1 MARKSS
7 IDRLPREV
15 RDLIRDLRQSGWTID
30 EILDKLRELDLDDE
44 VSRSALGRHTLE
56 IDRLTETLRASRG
69 IAETVM
75 ERLED
80 SDDGRVA
87 RLNIELMHSIMTK
100 SLLAEDGTPAQFDA
114 KELMF
119 LSSTLQKLSAAAK
132 TDQDREIRLRRE
144 LQAKVAAA
152 VDRVAEEAGD
162 ASAEDSP
169 TARAALLR
177 RVREEVYGIF
187 GG

>member
-1 MARKSS
+1 MARQSS
-7 IDRLPREV
+7 IDRLPREI
-15 RDLIRDLRQSGWTID
+15 RDLIRDLRQGGRTID
-30 EILDKLRELDLDDE
+30 EILDKLAELHVD
-44 VSRSALGRHTLE
+44 VSRSALGRHTQE
-56 IDRLTETLRASRG
+56 IDQLTETLRASRG

-80 SDDGRVA
+80 SDDAGVA
-87 RLNIELMHSIMTK
+87 RLNVELMHSMVTK
-100 SLLAEDGTPAQFDA
+100 AMLSQDGTVATFEPR
-114 KELMF
+114 ELMF

-152 VDRVAEEAGD
+152 VDRVAEEDGD
-162 ASAEDSP
+162 ATADDSP

-177 RVREEVYGIF
+177 RVREEVYGII